1 MREFMKLGY
10 VTATTLA
17 TLTLGTGIV
26 TIGTGIVSTSI
37 AYSAEER
44 VKSDRAA
51 DKLEKAAD
59 KLESRHSLKSDIA
72 LLKRYFV
79 E

>member
-10 VTATTLA
+10 VTATILA
-17 TLTLGTGIV
+17 TLALGTGIV
-26 TIGTGIVSTSI
+26 TTSI

-72 LLKRYFV
+72 SLKRYFV